1 MSDLA
6 TKRSNIAKSRERMMH
21 LKERRKLLKEK
32 LEKELADLNK
42 KERRI
47 QQDFANKL
55 LTALEELGVEFY
67 SSNGI
72 AVIIGATLK
81 AMEHPSNF
89 DTYVSMGE
97 NHLTPTTSLNDLH
110 SSLSEE
116 LAEEHNDE

>member
-55 LTALEELGVEFY
+55 FTALEELGVDFY

-72 AVIIGATLK
+72 AFIIGATLK
-81 AMEHPSNF
+81 AMENPSNF